1 VDPAVPYDFRITM
14 GQPRKSFG
22 NIGDDHWTRTR
33 KDANAEDIEYLRER
47 SKAPG
52 VAEGGEARNFYCMEC
67 EGVIPFEEGDVTC
80 PHCGV
85 EVRGTSRRYFN
96 WVEIDTPPESDF
108 AALLP
113 YAVAL
118 LLLTSLLVL
127 WYFSS

>member
-1 VDPAVPYDFRITM
+1 MDPGVPYTCRITM

-22 NIGDDHWTRTR
+22 NIDDDHWTRTR

-67 EGVIPFEEGDVTC
+67 EGVIPFEYGESSC
-80 PHCGV
+80 PHCGA
-85 EVRGTSRRYFN
+85 EVQGTARRYFN

-113 YAVAL
+113 YAVAIL
-118 LLLTSLLVL
+118 LISSLLIL
-127 WYFSS
+127 WFFNS